1 MILLKIIFLE
11 ILLFKMSPREHTPE
25 SLCLLYFY
33 RIYSKCSTFLKLI
46 FSFSKW
52 EFYIHYNV
60 FLVRYFYILH
70 GYISQQRK
78 LDMYSLNI

>member
-1 MILLKIIFLE
+1 MSTMTSLKIIFLE
-11 ILLFKMSPREHTPE
+11 IFLFKMSPREDTLE

-52 EFYIHYNV
+52 EFYIHYSV
-60 FLVRYFYILH
+60 FLVKYLYIIH
-70 GYISQQRK
+70 GYIAQQRK
-78 LDMYSLNI
+78 LDM